1 MILGPDHQRV
11 LGALAAQGPLTSA
24 ELQKISHKSQP
35 SVSRL
40 LAELGGQVLPF
51 GQARATRYGLLKSI
65 HGSNG
70 QQPLFHTTTDGRV
83 ERIGSVALLA
93 PEVLHVDGPGAG
105 LSTNGELPWLLAPL
119 LAQGFL
125 GRLLAQRLAAP
136 GVAADPAGWRLETQL
151 FAALH
156 LHDGPGALTLGEPA
170 QATPPALPAD
180 AGAEAASLD
189 ALAADVAGTLPAGSS
204 AGGEQPKF
212 LAQGPGGEALLVK
225 FTPPRGTPFG
235 ERWHDLLHAEHLALH
250 VLAEHGVPVASSRVV
265 GTATRSYFISTRFD
279 RLGPRGRRHVVA
291 IGGVHAGFVPGGYWS
306 WPRTAE
312 ALARQ
317 RRLPAL
323 DAAQVQ
329 ALWHFG
335 RLIGNTD
342 MHAGNLSLWVAG
354 HSLAELLRGRF
365 TLAPVYDMLPMRW
378 RPDAM
383 LGGAADYSPFE
394 PDALALGSGARGPA
408 RDFWVALAGSA
419 DVSPSLRDVAGEMA
433 KRLS

>member
-1 MILGPDHQRV
+1 MTLGPDHQRV

-24 ELQKISHKSQP
+24 ELRQVSQKSQP
-35 SVSRL
+35 SMSRL

-65 HGSNG
+65 HGSSG
-70 QQPLFHTTTDGRV
+70 QQPLLHTTVDGRI

-93 PEVLHVDGPGAG
+93 PEVLHVGGPGAG
-105 LSTNGELPWLLAPL
+105 LSTSGELPWLLAPL

-136 GVAADPAGWRLETQL
+136 GVAADPANWRLETQL

-170 QATPPALPAD
+170 HAAPPTLPAD
-180 AGAEAASLD
+180 AAAEAAALD

-235 ERWHDLLHAEHLALH
+235 ERWHDLLHAEHLALQ
-250 VLAEHGVPVASSRVV
+250 VLAEYGVPVAASRVV
-265 GTATRSYFISTRFD
+265 GTATRSHFISTRFD
-279 RLGPRGRRHVVA
+279 RVGPRGRRHVVA
-291 IGGVHAGFVPGGYWS
+291 IGGVHSGFVPGGYWS
-306 WPRTAE
+306 WQRTAE
-312 ALARQ
+312 ALAGQ

-354 HSLAELLRGRF
+354 QSLAELLRGRF

-383 LGGAADYSPFE
+383 LGGAPDYAPFE

-408 RDFWVALAGSA
+408 QAFWVALAGSA
-419 DVSPSLRDVAGEMA
+419 AVSRSLRDVAGEMA
-433 KRLS
+433 ARLG

>member
-1 MILGPDHQRV
+1 MNPGTDHQLI
-11 LGALAAQGPLTSA
+11 LGALAARGPLTSA
-24 ELQKISHKSQP
+24 DLQQITHKSQP

-40 LAELGGQVLPF
+40 LADLAGQVVSF
-51 GQARATRYGLLKSI
+51 GRARATRYGLLKSI
-65 HGSNG
+65 HGSSG
-70 QQPLFHTTTDGRV
+70 RQPLFHTAADGRI
-83 ERIGSVALLA
+83 ERIGDVTLLS
-93 PEVLHVDGPGAG
+93 PEVLHVGGPGADLATQG
-105 LSTNGELPWLLAPL
+105 QLPWLLAPL

-136 GVAADPAGWRLETQL
+136 GIAADPAGWRLETQL

-156 LHDGPGALTLGEPA
+156 LHDGPGALTIGEPA
-170 QATPPALPAD
+170 NEPAATLPAD
-180 AGAEAASLD
+180 GEAD
-189 ALAADVAGTLPAGSS
+189 ALDTMAADVARMLPAGAS

-212 LAQGPGGEALLVK
+212 LTHGAGGEALLVK

-235 ERWHDLLHAEHLALH
+235 ERWHDLLHAEHLALR
-250 VLAEHGVPVASSRVV
+250 VLAAHGVPVAASRVV
-265 GTATRSYFISTRFD
+265 ATAARTYFVSTRFD
-279 RLGPRGRRHVVA
+279 RLAPHGRRHAVA

-329 ALWHFG
+329 VLWHFG

-342 MHAGNLSLWVAG
+342 MHAGNLSLWAAG
-354 HSLAELLRGRF
+354 QSLAELLRGRF

-378 RPDAM
+378 RPDPV
-383 LGGAADYSPFE
+383 LGGAAAYSPFE

-408 RDFWVALAGSA
+408 WAFWVALAGSA
-419 DVSPSLRDVAGEMA
+419 DVSPSLREVAGEMA
-433 KRLS
+433 ERLQ

>member
-1 MILGPDHQRV
+1 MLLGPDHQRV
-11 LGALAAQGPLTSA
+11 LGALAVQGPLTSA
-24 ELQKISHKSQP
+24 GLQQIADKSQP

-40 LAELGGQVLPF
+40 LADLSGQVVSF

-65 HGSNG
+65 HGSSG
-70 QQPLFHTTTDGRV
+70 QQPLFHTTTDGQV
-83 ERIGSVALLA
+83 ERIGSVALLEPA
-93 PEVLHVDGPGAG
+93 VLHVGGPGAS

-136 GVAADPAGWRLETQL
+136 GVAPDPAGWRLQTQL

-170 QATPPALPAD
+170 SSAAPALPPD
-180 AGAEAASLD
+180 EQAEATALD

-235 ERWHDLLHAEHLALH
+235 ERWHDLLHAEHLALQ
-250 VLAEHGVPVASSRVV
+250 VLAAHGVPVATSRVV

-279 RLGPRGRRHVVA
+279 RVGPRGRCHAVA
-291 IGGVHAGFVPGGYWS
+291 IGAVHAGFVPGGYWS

-312 ALARQ
+312 ALAQQ

-354 HSLAELLRGRF
+354 QSLAELLRGRF

-378 RPDAM
+378 RPDPM

-394 PDALALGSGARGPA
+394 PDALAMGSGARGPA
-408 RDFWVALAGSA
+408 LAFWVALADSGE
-419 DVSPSLRDVAGEMA
+419 VSCSLRDVAGQMVA
-433 KRLS
+433 RLG

>member
-1 MILGPDHQRV
+1 MNFGPDHHRA
-11 LGALAAQGPLTSA
+11 LGALAARGPLTSA
-24 ELQKISHKSQP
+24 DLQQITQRSQAG
-35 SVSRL
+35 VSRL
-40 LAELGGQVLPF
+40 LADLGGQVAPF
-51 GQARATRYGLLKSI
+51 GRARATRYGLLKSI
-65 HGSNG
+65 HGSSG
-70 QQPLFHTTTDGRV
+70 QQPLFITMADGRM
-83 ERIGSVALLA
+83 ERIGNVTLMA
-93 PEVLHVDGPGAG
+93 PEVLHVGGPGAG
-105 LSTNGELPWLLAPL
+105 LSANGELPWLLAPL

-136 GVAADPAGWRLETQL
+136 GIAPDPAGWRLETQL

-170 QATPPALPAD
+170 HEAPVSLPAD
-180 AGAEAASLD
+180 AQGEAAAFD
-189 ALAADVAGTLPAGSS
+189 ALAADVARTLPAGSS

-212 LAQGPGGEALLVK
+212 LAHGSQGEALLVK

-235 ERWHDLLHAEHLALH
+235 ERWHDLLHAEHLALQ
-250 VLAEHGVPVASSRVV
+250 VLAEHGVPVAASRVV
-265 GTATRSYFISTRFD
+265 CSAARSYFVSTRFD

-291 IGGVHAGFVPGGYWS
+291 IGGAHAGFVSDAYWS

-323 DAAQVQ
+323 DTAQIQ

-342 MHAGNLSLWVAG
+342 MHAGNLSLWAEG
-354 HSLAELLRGRF
+354 QSLAQMLRGRF

-378 RPDAM
+378 RPDAT
-383 LGGAADYSPFE
+383 LGGAPDYAPFE
-394 PDALALGSGARGPA
+394 PDALALDSGARVPA
-408 RDFWVALAGSA
+408 RAFWNALARSG
-419 DVSPSLRDVAGEMA
+419 DVSRGLRDVAGEMA
-433 KRLS
+433 GRLS